1 VPESNTAS
9 SPAPSPLSVREIMA
23 SWIPLALSF
32 ELMVAEGPVLQGSIG
47 RLPHSE
53 LHLAAWGLTMALAM
67 LVESPVIMLLA
78 TSIALVRNPS
88 SYRAL
93 RQFMLTINS
102 ICTILAALVAFTP
115 ALDWIAG
122 RIMGQPQA
130 LIEASRPALQIMV
143 LFTAAVG
150 WRRFYQ
156 GILIRHGHG
165 RVVTLGTLLRILGT
179 LLAAVLLATGGKLPG
194 VQVAAY
200 GIMIGLLIEAV
211 VTTLFCAPIIRNVVN
226 RQPEQERS
234 ITQREILR
242 FHAPLAATTLLSL
255 LLQPVMGAALAKLP
269 HPETTLAT
277 WPVVFMILL
286 ILRGFGFT
294 LQEVTVA
301 RVKEDVNSE
310 KPLLRFALQVGWIT
324 SAAAVLLAL
333 TPLLDFYLGTIL
345 RLPPHL
351 WDYARTGVLWGAL
364 TPVLSA
370 FSAWAR
376 GTLVAQNRTPI
387 VYRAMLV
394 SMVALGAS
402 LSIALLF
409 RLPGMISAS
418 VAFTLSLAGECLY
431 LYFYRNLPEPIQK
444 PKPATP

>member
-1 VPESNTAS
+1 VPEPNTAL
-9 SPAPSPLSVREIMA
+9 APSPLSVREILA

-47 RLPHSE
+47 RLPHPE

-78 TSIALVRNPS
+78 TSIALVRNRS
-88 SYRAL
+88 SYQAL
-93 RQFMLTINS
+93 RRFMLTLNGV
-102 ICTILAALVAFTP
+102 CTILAALMAFTP

-122 RIMGQPQA
+122 RLMGQPPA
-130 LIEASRPALQIMV
+130 LVEASRPALQIMV

-156 GILIRHGHG
+156 GILIRHGQG
-165 RVVTLGTLLRILGT
+165 RVVTLGTLLRIMGT
-179 LLAAVLLATGGKLPG
+179 LLAAVVLATGGKLPG

-200 GIMIGLLIEAV
+200 GIMIGLLIEAT
-211 VTTLFCAPIIRNVVN
+211 VTTLFCAPIIRSMVN
-226 RQPEQERS
+226 QQPEQERP
-234 ITQREILR
+234 ITQRDIAR

-255 LLQPVMGAALAKLP
+255 LLQPVMGAALAKMP

-301 RVKEDVNSE
+301 RVREDAGSE
-310 KPLLRFALQVGWIT
+310 KPLLRFSLRVGWIT
-324 SAAAVLLAL
+324 SGAAVLLAL
-333 TPLLDFYLGTIL
+333 TPLLDLYLGTVL
-345 RLPPHL
+345 QLPPHL
-351 WDYARTGVLWGAL
+351 WDHARTGVLWGTV
-364 TPVLSA
+364 TPVLTA

-376 GTLVAQNRTPI
+376 GVLVAQNRTPV
-387 VYRAMLV
+387 VYRAMLL
-394 SMVALGAS
+394 SMVTLGAS
-402 LSIALLF
+402 LSVALLF

-418 VAFTLSLAGECLY
+418 VAFTLSLAAECLY
-431 LYFYRNLPEPIQK
+431 LYFFRKLPEPVGP
-444 PKPATP
+444 PKPG